1 MVDAFGILIKL
12 RANIRRVFT
21 LTNLKLKIFLIVFI
35 TFAAIKNSNFFM
47 YNKNIKLV
55 IAALIV
61 GIAIWQMIEGSI
73 GNGIMLILLSL
84 IFVFLYFKNELI
96 LLAFLR
102 LRKQDFPGAKK
113 WLDRI
118 KNPESALITKQQGYY
133 NYLLGIMLSQTNITQ
148 AEKYLKKA
156 VKLGLSMNQD
166 LAVAKLNLAGIA
178 MTKRR
183 KREAQGLLTEAK
195 KLDKHNML
203 KDQISMMKQQMKKI

>member
-1 MVDAFGILIKL
+1 
-12 RANIRRVFT
+12 
-21 LTNLKLKIFLIVFI
+21 
-35 TFAAIKNSNFFM
+35 M

-61 GIAIWQMIEGSI
+61 GTAVWQMIEGYI
-73 GNGIMLILLSL
+73 GNGIMLILLAS

-118 KNPESALITKQQGYY
+118 KNPESALTTKQQGYY
-133 NYLLGIMLSQTNITQ
+133 NYLLGIMMSQTNITQ

-156 VKLGLSMNQD
+156 IKLGLSMNQD

-195 KLDKHNML
+195 KLDKHGML

>member
-1 MVDAFGILIKL
+1 
-12 RANIRRVFT
+12 
-21 LTNLKLKIFLIVFI
+21 
-35 TFAAIKNSNFFM
+35 M

-55 IAALIV
+55 IAAIV
-61 GIAIWQMIEGSI
+61 IGVAIWQIVEGYV
-73 GNGIMLILLSL
+73 GNGIMLILLAA

-102 LRKQDFPGAKK
+102 LRKQDFDGARK
-113 WLDRI
+113 WLDKI
-118 KNPESALITKQQGYY
+118 KKPESALTTKQQGYY

-148 AEKYLKKA
+148 AEKHLKKA
-156 VKLGLSMNQD
+156 IKLGLSMNQD

-183 KREAQGLLTEAK
+183 KREAQMLLTEAK

-203 KDQISMMKQQMKKI
+203 KDQITMMKQQMKKI

>member
-1 MVDAFGILIKL
+1 
-12 RANIRRVFT
+12 
-21 LTNLKLKIFLIVFI
+21 
-35 TFAAIKNSNFFM
+35 M

-55 IAALIV
+55 IAVLIIGAAV
-61 GIAIWQMIEGSI
+61 WQFVEGYI

-102 LRKQDFPGAKK
+102 LRKQDFEGAKK
-113 WLDRI
+113 WLDKI
-118 KNPESALITKQQGYY
+118 KNPESALTTKQQGYY

-148 AEKYLKKA
+148 AEKHLKRA
-156 VKLGLSMNQD
+156 IKLGLSMNQD

-183 KREAQGLLTEAK
+183 KREAQNLLTEAK

-203 KDQISMMKQQMKKI
+203 KDQITMMKQQMKKI

>member
-1 MVDAFGILIKL
+1 
-12 RANIRRVFT
+12 
-21 LTNLKLKIFLIVFI
+21 
-35 TFAAIKNSNFFM
+35 M

-55 IAALIV
+55 IAVLIIGTAV
-61 GIAIWQMIEGSI
+61 WQMIEGYI

-102 LRKQDFPGAKK
+102 LRKQDFEGAQK
-113 WLDRI
+113 WLNKI
-118 KNPESALITKQQGYY
+118 KNPESALTTKQQGYY

-156 VKLGLSMNQD
+156 IKLGLSMNQD

-183 KREAQGLLTEAK
+183 KREAQNLLTEAK

>member
-1 MVDAFGILIKL
+1 
-12 RANIRRVFT
+12 
-21 LTNLKLKIFLIVFI
+21 
-35 TFAAIKNSNFFM
+35 M
-47 YNKNIKLV
+47 YNKNFKLV

-61 GIAIWQMIEGSI
+61 GAAIWQMIEGYI

-84 IFVFLYFKNELI
+84 IFVFLYFKNEFI

-102 LRKQDFPGAKK
+102 LRKQDFAGAKK

-118 KNPESALITKQQGYY
+118 KNPETALTTKQQGYY

-183 KREAQGLLTEAK
+183 KREAQNLLTEAK
-195 KLDKHNML
+195 KLDKHGML
-203 KDQISMMKQQMKKI
+203 KEQITMMKQQMKKI

>member
-1 MVDAFGILIKL
+1 
-12 RANIRRVFT
+12 
-21 LTNLKLKIFLIVFI
+21 
-35 TFAAIKNSNFFM
+35 M

-61 GIAIWQMIEGSI
+61 GTAIWQIIEGYI
-73 GNGIMLILLSL
+73 GNGIMLILLAS

-96 LLAFLR
+96 LLSFLR

-118 KNPESALITKQQGYY
+118 KNPESALTTKQQGYY

-156 VKLGLSMNQD
+156 IKLGLSMNQD

-183 KREAQGLLTEAK
+183 KREAQNLLTEAK
-195 KLDKHNML
+195 KLDKHGML
-203 KDQISMMKQQMKKI
+203 KEQITMMKQQMKKI

>member
-1 MVDAFGILIKL
+1 
-12 RANIRRVFT
+12 
-21 LTNLKLKIFLIVFI
+21 
-35 TFAAIKNSNFFM
+35 M

-55 IAALIV
+55 IAAIIIGV
-61 GIAIWQMIEGSI
+61 AVWQIIEGYI
-73 GNGIMLILLSL
+73 GNGIMLILLSA

-102 LRKQDFPGAKK
+102 LRKQDFDGAKK
-113 WLDRI
+113 WLDKI
-118 KNPESALITKQQGYY
+118 KDQEAALTVKQQGYY

-148 AEKYLKKA
+148 AEKHLKKA
-156 VKLGLSMNQD
+156 IKLGLSMNQD

-183 KREAQGLLTEAK
+183 KREAQILLTEAK

-203 KDQISMMKQQMKKI
+203 KDQITMMKQQMKKI

>member
-1 MVDAFGILIKL
+1 
-12 RANIRRVFT
+12 
-21 LTNLKLKIFLIVFI
+21 
-35 TFAAIKNSNFFM
+35 M

-61 GIAIWQMIEGSI
+61 GAAVWQMIEGYI
-73 GNGIMLILLSL
+73 GNGIMLILLAS

-102 LRKQDFPGAKK
+102 LRKQDFAGAKK

-118 KNPESALITKQQGYY
+118 KNPESALTTKQQGYY

-156 VKLGLSMNQD
+156 IKLGLSMNQD

-183 KREAQGLLTEAK
+183 KREAQNLLTEAK
-195 KLDKHNML
+195 KLDKHGML
-203 KDQISMMKQQMKKI
+203 KEQITMMKQQMKKI

>member
-1 MVDAFGILIKL
+1 
-12 RANIRRVFT
+12 
-21 LTNLKLKIFLIVFI
+21 
-35 TFAAIKNSNFFM
+35 M

-55 IAALIV
+55 IAAILV
-61 GIAIWQMIEGSI
+61 GVAVWQIIEGYI
-73 GNGIMLILLSL
+73 GNGIMIILLAL
-84 IFVFLYFKNELI
+84 IFVFLYFKNEFI

-102 LRKQDFPGAKK
+102 LRKQDFDGAKK
-113 WLDRI
+113 WLHKI
-118 KNPESALITKQQGYY
+118 QNPENALTTKQQGYY

-156 VKLGLSMNQD
+156 IKLGLSMNQD

-183 KREAQGLLTEAK
+183 KREAQLLLTEAK
-195 KLDKHNML
+195 KLDKHGML

>member
-1 MVDAFGILIKL
+1 
-12 RANIRRVFT
+12 
-21 LTNLKLKIFLIVFI
+21 
-35 TFAAIKNSNFFM
+35 M

-55 IAALIV
+55 IAAIV
-61 GIAIWQMIEGSI
+61 TGVAIWQIVEGYV
-73 GNGIMLILLSL
+73 GNGIMLILLAA

-102 LRKQDFPGAKK
+102 LRKQDFDGARK
-113 WLDRI
+113 WLDKI
-118 KNPESALITKQQGYY
+118 KNPESALTTKQQGYY

-148 AEKYLKKA
+148 AEKHLKKA
-156 VKLGLSMNQD
+156 IKLGLSMNQD

-183 KREAQGLLTEAK
+183 KREAQMLLTEAK

-203 KDQISMMKQQMKKI
+203 KDQITMMKQQMKKI

>member
-1 MVDAFGILIKL
+1 
-12 RANIRRVFT
+12 
-21 LTNLKLKIFLIVFI
+21 
-35 TFAAIKNSNFFM
+35 M

-55 IAALIV
+55 IAAIV
-61 GIAIWQMIEGSI
+61 IGLAVWQMVEGYI

-84 IFVFLYFKNELI
+84 IFIFLYFKNEFI
-96 LLAFLR
+96 LLAFLK
-102 LRKQDFPGAKK
+102 LRKQDFDGARN
-113 WLDRI
+113 WLDKI
-118 KNPESALITKQQGYY
+118 KNPETALTTKQQGYY

-156 VKLGLSMNQD
+156 IKLGLSMNQD

-183 KREAQGLLTEAK
+183 KREAQTLLTEVK

-203 KDQISMMKQQMKKI
+203 KDQIAMMKQQMKRI